1 MPFDDRAR
9 WSWDRMQEGVTDR
22 QRAAESV
29 SYQQGC
35 WWIEE
40 CLVREDNVI
49 IGKVIVRTLIS
60 RAVPEMPYT
69 RVRIQDDRFH
79 A

>member
-1 MPFDDRAR
+1 
-9 WSWDRMQEGVTDR
+9 MQEGASDR

-29 SYQQGC
+29 SYQHGC
-35 WWIEE
+35 WWVEE

-49 IGKVIVRTLIS
+49 IGKIVARTLIS
-60 RAVPEMPYT
+60 PHVQHIPHVKMG
-69 RVRIQDDRFH
+69 IQDDRFH